1 MALPRPQR
9 ILDRSAG
16 ISQREDDLA
25 HALVITV
32 IDGAA
37 ESISS
42 SIAHRFEILES
53 SLALHHLGPARFL
66 LILPSM
72 ELMERVLNGGRA
84 FITPDL
90 RLHVM
95 RWTRFLYSSASSLPV
110 AVEINLEGIPAH
122 AWDLT
127 TAQLL
132 LSDHCS
138 ISGLHPLNEDRRDI
152 FKVAA

>member
-25 HALVITV
+25 RALVITV

-42 SIAHRFEILES
+42 STHRFEILES

-110 AVEINLEGIPAH
+110 AVEIDLEGIPAH
-122 AWDLT
+122 A
-127 TAQLL
+127 
-132 LSDHCS
+132 
-138 ISGLHPLNEDRRDI
+138 
-152 FKVAA
+152 

>member
-1 MALPRPQR
+1 MASDGGELDDIVDGADGGSSLSPVRSNPGNDVALPRPQR

-122 AWDLT
+122 A
-127 TAQLL
+127 
-132 LSDHCS
+132 
-138 ISGLHPLNEDRRDI
+138 
-152 FKVAA
+152 